1 MVAKVNNLIEM
12 KIMEMTTVMEET
24 VEVAVKREVVM
35 MMKGKMMMVE
45 VAGELQ
51 ETIETTE
58 EAIVTI
64 ETIDPG
70 EDLEETEGATDS
82 LEMIGIAE
90 EEMIGGQVDMVI
102 VMVVVIVGEGE
113 VEEDMEEE
121 AVDATMI
128 EIRMKKQTIQDY
140 SWEDLQVMKLKIKP
154 ERLLVNL
161 EKLPMLLS

>member
-24 VEVAVKREVVM
+24 VVEAVKREVVM

-70 EDLEETEGATDS
+70 EDLEETEGAIDS